1 MKLGLLT
8 LIFAVSAREVL
19 AFQQTSSFNT
29 VSRRHVVINNN
40 TPLLPNSLSRVQY
53 HGKWNVAIPRS
64 VENRKSLCSLQA
76 SSSAAAAADNSS
88 SNKSPMVKSF
98 FSASLLIALDIA
110 FRRLFQH
117 FAIPFPSSL
126 AGCCA
131 LFAALIGLPT
141 GEAMFR
147 ALSPGAALLAK
158 WLPIFFVPSLITLP
172 LAGNIGSAMEVR
184 KGILSFFSSSRLL
197 SFKKETFFFLI
208 AYL

>member
-1 MKLGLLT
+1 MKFGLLT
-8 LIFAVSAREVL
+8 CFFAVSAREVL

-40 TPLLPNSLSRVQY
+40 TPLLPDSLSRVQY
-53 HGKWNVAIPRS
+53 HGKWNVAIPRL
-64 VENRKSLCSLQA
+64 VENGKSLCSLQA
-76 SSSAAAAADNSS
+76 SSSTAAAADNSS

-98 FSASLLIALDIA
+98 FSASLLIALDVA

-172 LAGNIGSAMEVR
+172 LAGNIGSAMEVS
-184 KGILSFFSSSRLL
+184 KGILFFVFSSSRLL
-197 SFKKETFFFLI
+197 SFKKETFLVFF
-208 AYL
+208 